1 MNELMKVK
9 TNDGK
14 ELRITSAELVD
25 IINQFREIEAG
36 TLGNKTNVL
45 AHKNFMAKIRNEVEV
60 LKSLG
65 LDGQLNFKPSSYVN
79 SQNKKQPCYSL
90 NRDGMLQMLNSES
103 ALVRYKTIE
112 YINELEKK
120 LGQPKL
126 PTTYKEA
133 LLALVEAEEEKERLM
148 LENKTMLPKAEFYDD
163 VAGSK
168 DAISIGEVAKI
179 LGIRKLGRNNLF
191 QLLRDKKIL
200 QPNNQ
205 PYQKFVDIGY
215 FRIIEQRYTTQ
226 NGDTKINIKT
236 LVYQKGLDFIR
247 RIIKENL

>member
-1 MNELMKVK
+1 M
-9 TNDGK
+9 
-14 ELRITSAELVD
+14 
-25 IINQFREIEAG
+25 
-36 TLGNKTNVL
+36 
-45 AHKNFMAKIRNEVEV
+45 
-60 LKSLG
+60 
-65 LDGQLNFKPSSYVN
+65 
-79 SQNKKQPCYSL
+79 
-90 NRDGMLQMLNSES
+90 
-103 ALVRYKTIE
+103 
-112 YINELEKK
+112 
-120 LGQPKL
+120 
-126 PTTYKEA
+126 
-133 LLALVEAEEEKERLM
+133 ALVEAEEEKERLM

-191 QLLRDKKIL
+191 QLFRDKKIL